1 MSVYTGSCL
10 CGSVTYEAEG
20 EPRRVLNAIV
30 TGVRRLLVALR
41 VNRCCQ
47 TNEAKHQYSFD
58 GYFYEVTKER
68 HSVRAASR
76 LSLNVLRFES
86 DLCELNRL

>member
-30 TGVRRLLVALR
+30 TGVRRLLVALH
-41 VNRCCQ
+41 V
-47 TNEAKHQYSFD
+47 HM
-58 GYFYEVTKER
+58 
-68 HSVRAASR
+68 
-76 LSLNVLRFES
+76 LSLTWAK
-86 DLCELNRL
+86 

>member
-30 TGVRRLLVALR
+30 IGVRRSLVVLH
-41 VNRCCQ
+41 VHMLCLIW
-47 TNEAKHQYSFD
+47 AKLITLVVPYPNLW
-58 GYFYEVTKER
+58 TKTLNT
-68 HSVRAASR
+68 ASK
-76 LSLNVLRFES
+76 
-86 DLCELNRL
+86 

>member
-30 TGVRRLLVALR
+30 TGVRRLLAALH
-41 VNRCCQ
+41 
-47 TNEAKHQYSFD
+47 EHMPFLIWAK
-58 GYFYEVTKER
+58 
-68 HSVRAASR
+68 
-76 LSLNVLRFES
+76 
-86 DLCELNRL
+86 